1 MKKYGI
7 SRRIDNLGRIVIPIE
22 IRRNLNIRIG
32 EELAIE
38 IANNKI
44 ILTKISNIDNYLS
57 FLTELCNIIKEI
69 YNFKIIITNREKVI
83 ITSEEQNLI
92 NKNLTLEELS
102 LIDEC
107 NKYTSKKEEK
117 IKFTGKTLTGF
128 FYIFPIITT
137 QNCNGLVLINS
148 NKIDN
153 LVQIGLFLE
162 KLINFRIEINY

>member
-117 IKFTGKTLTGF
+117 IKFAGKTLTGF